1 MSMEIY
7 LLSDQEV
14 ASTQAWQKAV
24 DALGFDVRFLD
35 DKRLQEKEVR
45 LRAEYLKMPV
55 LMEISRSSVAEL
67 RETFSRVAF
76 PEHIAHVHI
85 LRWSISF
92 EGTIAAYQAAAAYV
106 GLVKGLMIDSEEG
119 KLKTPDQTIELA
131 RGMAADMAV
140 AQDALFKLYGQTKI

>member
-7 LLSDQEV
+7 LLTDATV
-14 ASTQAWQKAV
+14 PTTHAWQSAI
-24 DALGFDVRFLD
+24 DALGFDVRLLD
-35 DKRLQEKEVR
+35 DKPLQTKEVR

>member
-7 LLSDQEV
+7 LLTDATV
-14 ASTQAWQKAV
+14 PTTHAWQSAI
-24 DALGFDVRFLD
+24 DALGFDVRLLD
-35 DKRLQEKEVR
+35 DKSLQTKEVR

>member
-7 LLSDQEV
+7 LLTDAAV
-14 ASTQAWQKAV
+14 PTTHAWQGAI
-24 DALGFDVRFLD
+24 DALGFDARFLD
-35 DKRLQEKEVR
+35 DKPLQTKEVR